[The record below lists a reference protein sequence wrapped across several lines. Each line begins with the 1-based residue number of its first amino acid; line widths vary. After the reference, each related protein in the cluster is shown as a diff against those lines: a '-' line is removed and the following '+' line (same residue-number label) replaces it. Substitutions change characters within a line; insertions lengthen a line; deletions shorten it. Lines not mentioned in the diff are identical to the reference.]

1 MARPKGSKN
10 KVITPVRQPTVQ
22 PTVVTHPEE
31 ATNEVKIIQC
41 PYMGPD
47 ADDAELFVRQN
58 LVGNQRWTSDDTD
71 VNNFSIAIDS
81 TY

>member
-1 MARPKGSKN
+1 MPKTKGYKN
-10 KVITPVRQPTVQ
+10 KVVTPVRQ

-31 ATNEVKIIQC
+31 FANEVKIIQC

-47 ADDAELFVRQN
+47 ADDAELFVRQSLFDN
-58 LVGNQRWTSDDTD
+58 RRWTSDDTD
-71 VNNFSIAIDS
+71 VNNFSISIDS

>member
-10 KVITPVRQPTVQ
+10 KVITPVRQPTV
-22 PTVVTHPEE
+22 VTHPDED
-31 ATNEVKIIQC
+31 ANEVKIIQC

-71 VNNFSIAIDS
+71 VNNFSISIDS